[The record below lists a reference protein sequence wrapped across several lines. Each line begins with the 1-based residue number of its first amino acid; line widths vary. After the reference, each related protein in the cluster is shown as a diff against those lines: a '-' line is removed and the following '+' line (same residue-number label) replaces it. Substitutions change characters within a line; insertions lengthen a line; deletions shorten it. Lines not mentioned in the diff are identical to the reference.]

1 MRGQQC
7 LLVHCLSTTCLLL
20 LHHHLVSHLGIKS
33 LLVNK
38 SRCLIIGR
46 ANELNDGWVL
56 IPWHLLDTNNVV
68 LVRVSGTRSFL
79 LALHHLSLSLPLDVV
94 SNGDVIEL
102 MSGFD
107 CCRVEMLLREQQV
120 LLLRHNGVLS
130 ISCDE
135 LLPILE
141 PGLCSR
147 LMVGLVDLIS
157 ELIRCRIL
165 NSATLN
171 K

>member
-1 MRGQQC
+1 M
-7 LLVHCLSTTCLLL
+7 L
-20 LHHHLVSHLGIKS
+20 LHHHLVSHLGIES

-79 LALHHLSLSLPLDVV
+79 LALHHFSLSLPLDVV

-102 MSGFD
+102 MCGFD

-130 ISCDE
+130 SISCDE
-135 LLPILE
+135 LLTVLE
-141 PGLCSR
+141 AGLCSR
-147 LMVGLVDLIS
+147 LMVCLVDLIS
-157 ELIRCRIL
+157 GLIRCRIL